1 VTKIISKSGDKS
13 CSVARQQQH
22 EARSEEQH
30 SRSATSKEEIRP
42 RIDDCV
48 QEEKAALEQAKKYSD
63 TVIETA
69 SKDESKDTCGD
80 DTKQKLNDMFDELV
94 SEQNTL
100 EILESSERSNTVR
113 RNNQQVQNKN
123 LLLASDEVDN
133 KSVKSD
139 TTVLESNGKEAAEE
153 TNNSSAGSVLVVP
166 QSPREIR
173 KLFQQPDA
181 FQKPITRTT
190 DTEFSGE
197 MGAGLR
203 GKVRQSKDAFKRQAE
218 ADMEVKTDVVEPRI
232 EVPPSPREARKK
244 FLSGASDNREEEM
257 ARTQEMK
264 QAKMQE
270 LEAVRASRAAMEH
283 KAFLGQQVTS
293 AGALETQ
300 ERKQELVMLVSRRQ
314 EDQDLPSES
323 PEDRELALRQERN
336 RELAALAGRGA
347 ETGPKEE
354 PAGRERLEREE
365 RSRELAAV
373 ANRSM
378 DQVEWNVGGA
388 REMELRE
395 ERQRE
400 LEELAQR
407 KLELPVQEGETKEQ
421 ELRAARARELADLV
435 RRPTA
440 SPQLVAASEQLDE
453 VTEELRMIAE
463 METSRSEQQQVPTSE
478 VSEEEMRS
486 RVRNTA
492 ATWKEREQNAER
504 AEKETA
510 TTPTPTRRIGS
521 LFKRDPDYWK
531 LSSSQEDLPPPA
543 GDLLEPPPP
552 PRQSSRGKVDEYRA
566 PWRKS

>member
-1 VTKIISKSGDKS
+1 VKKIVTNTGS
-13 CSVARQQQH
+13 QQQNSIRV
-22 EARSEEQH
+22 ESKE
-30 SRSATSKEEIRP
+30 STKEEIRP
-42 RIDDCV
+42 RIDDSE
-48 QEEKAALEQAKKYSD
+48 QEEKATLEQAKKYSD

-69 SKDESKDTCGD
+69 SKEESKDTCGD

-100 EILESSERSNTVR
+100 EILESSEKSSTVR
-113 RNNQQVQNKN
+113 RNKN
-123 LLLASDEVDN
+123 ILLTADEPDN

-139 TTVLESNGKEAAEE
+139 TTVIENKDTAEVN
-153 TNNSSAGSVLVVP
+153 TSAGSVLVVP

-181 FQKPITRTT
+181 FQKPIARTAEA
-190 DTEFSGE
+190 EFGGE

-203 GKVRQSKDAFKRQAE
+203 GKVRQSKDAFRRQAE
-218 ADMEVKTDVVEPRI
+218 ADMEVKMEVVEPRL
-232 EVPPSPREARKK
+232 EVPPSPREARRK
-244 FLSGASDNREEEM
+244 FQIATSDSREEEV

-270 LEAVRASRAAMEH
+270 LEAVRASRAAVEH
-283 KAFLGQQVTS
+283 VAFLGQQVTS
-293 AGALETQ
+293 AGAMEMQ
-300 ERKQELVMLVSRRQ
+300 ERKQELVMLASRRH
-314 EDQDLPSES
+314 EDQDLPEC

-336 RELAALAGRGA
+336 RELAALAGRTA
-347 ETGPKEE
+347 ETAPKEE
-354 PAGRERLEREE
+354 PAGRERQEREE

-373 ANRSM
+373 AGRSTE
-378 DQVEWNVGGA
+378 QVEWSAGGD

-400 LEELAQR
+400 LQELALR

-421 ELRAARARELADLV
+421 ELRAARARELADLA
-435 RRPTA
+435 RRPAA

-453 VTEELRMIAE
+453 VTEELRQIAE
-463 METSRSEQQQVPTSE
+463 METSRSEHRVPTPE
-478 VSEEEMRS
+478 VTEDEMRN
-486 RVRNTA
+486 RVRSTA
-492 ATWKEREQNAER
+492 ASWKEREQNAER

-521 LFKRDPDYWK
+521 LFRRDPDYWK
-531 LSSSQEDLPPPA
+531 LSGSQEELPPPA